1 MYQSYTANGV
11 TGLPLELSDDV
22 RKSRPPDVT
31 ADSGGV
37 ASAWTIDKVDSFP
50 SPPASKDRAL
60 HCAAS
65 QPPRQQALQSAPSE
79 PPCQQTL
86 QPSPM
91 EPSRHQALQSAPSE
105 PPRQQTPQS
114 AQAEPLTD
122 TGASPLME
130 SKTVSSLRCWTE
142 YEREIKS
149 SEDTCDGIYAVLN
162 RVISYVADKEA
173 LRLSAGIVDRLEA
186 YQEQCWR
193 RQAQEDAMQAKHQKA
208 AERLKREEQGRA
220 HAKQLARVK
229 ARTVAAVAARQKAAA
244 ACRMAK
250 QQEKERIEAEKF
262 GNGRRQRPASAVKG
276 APAVASVATK
286 SQMPFSVLVPSA
298 ALSASAGGTAADQA
312 VARNR
317 FQCATNISMVSED
330 PARVSAADRRH
341 NAVPSPNR
349 PLSSKL
355 RATAGPEARPVWD
368 ELSRAE
374 DMARALKQA
383 STEPCLASQEPAA
396 MPASSPSRKPP
407 LQRAQSARVHSNES
421 RVSQITFS
429 AYGYKDKPGAM
440 LGEKGDGAVRR
451 SSIVTHAASRRAEE
465 SAAAPSPPAAQS
477 MTLSDG
483 MGFVMLRSCRGKP
496 IFTHGATGH
505 SGDSKQASSY
515 PNPNLFSLD
524 GCGGSSDMQKRILDI
539 QSQQGDT
546 VKHERKSRRGMSAGP
561 DRPRSTSHSAPI
573 LNSTHFMSKDFLEA

>member
-1 MYQSYTANGV
+1 
-11 TGLPLELSDDV
+11 
-22 RKSRPPDVT
+22 
-31 ADSGGV
+31 
-37 ASAWTIDKVDSFP
+37 
-50 SPPASKDRAL
+50 
-60 HCAAS
+60 
-65 QPPRQQALQSAPSE
+65 
-79 PPCQQTL
+79 
-86 QPSPM
+86 
-91 EPSRHQALQSAPSE
+91 
-105 PPRQQTPQS
+105 
-114 AQAEPLTD
+114 
-122 TGASPLME
+122 
-130 SKTVSSLRCWTE
+130 
-142 YEREIKS
+142 
-149 SEDTCDGIYAVLN
+149 
-162 RVISYVADKEA
+162 
-173 LRLSAGIVDRLEA
+173 
-186 YQEQCWR
+186 
-193 RQAQEDAMQAKHQKA
+193 
-208 AERLKREEQGRA
+208 
-220 HAKQLARVK
+220 
-229 ARTVAAVAARQKAAA
+229 
-244 ACRMAK
+244 MAK

-317 FQCATNISMVSED
+317 FHNISMVSED

-349 PLSSKL
+349 PLSSK
-355 RATAGPEARPVWD
+355 
-368 ELSRAE
+368 
-374 DMARALKQA
+374 
-383 STEPCLASQEPAA
+383 EPAA

-561 DRPRSTSHSAPI
+561 DRLISSVIVFIEQREVPVMAAIPKM
-573 LNSTHFMSKDFLEA
+573 L